1 MINISNLVVGSG
13 TVSLSIKG
21 HDYVRGDREFTD
33 ISRPL
38 IFWNI
43 TYRCNLKCIHC
54 YINAIQGLSRDE
66 LTTEEALRV
75 VDDAHELRTPLLII
89 SGGEPLIREDITEI
103 MRRASDYGIKVSLS
117 TNGTLITRDWAAKLK
132 ELNVQYVGI
141 SIDSPIPEVHDKIRG
156 VLGAWDLAI
165 RGIKNVMEVGI
176 PVGIRTTVTK
186 LNIDHA
192 PEVVELAHKLGI
204 SRVAFYHLVPSGR
217 GRGVINLLPS
227 PDQLLRFLIRLMDM
241 ARKYPDVEILTVD
254 NPADGVVA
262 ALLASNDEGEF
273 MSKLRLVSRMGA
285 CSAGRK
291 VMSIYPN
298 GDVYPCQFFNDRPM
312 GNVRRERLTEIW
324 LRPKV
329 NTELVIRLRE
339 RNYGGS
345 PCMRCPYLKYCGGCR
360 VRAEVLNGDAWS
372 MDPICTMNSL
382 LRLWRLGEVELKPW
396 QVRVMR
402 EFEESLGINNN
413 GRGSE

>member
-1 MINISNLVVGSG
+1 MINITNIVVGGG

-21 HDYVRGDREFTD
+21 HDYVKGDREFTD
-33 ISRPL
+33 IGKPL

-43 TYRCNLKCIHC
+43 TYRCNLRCVHC

-66 LTTEEALRV
+66 LSTEEALRV
-75 VDDAHELRTPLLII
+75 VEDAHELRTPLLII
-89 SGGEPLIREDITEI
+89 SGGEPLVREDIVEI
-103 MRRASDYGIKVSLS
+103 MRRAGEYGIKVSLS

-141 SIDSPIPEVHDKIRG
+141 SIDSPIPVIHDKIRG
-156 VLGAWDLAI
+156 VPGAWDLAI
-165 RGIKNVMEVGI
+165 RGIRNVMEAGI

-192 PEVVELAHKLGI
+192 QEVVELAHKLGI

-217 GRGVINLLPS
+217 GRGIINLIPT
-227 PDQLLRFLIRLMDM
+227 PDQLFRFLAKLIDV
-241 ARKYPDVEILTVD
+241 AKKYPDVEILTVD

-262 ALLASNDEGEF
+262 ALLASNDEDEF
-273 MSKLRLVSRMGA
+273 MRKLRLVSRMGA

-298 GDVYPCQFFNDRPM
+298 GDVYPCQFFNDKPM

-324 LRPKV
+324 LRPRL
-329 NTELVIRLRE
+329 NSELVIRLRN
-339 RNYGGS
+339 RDYGAS
-345 PCMRCPYLKYCGGCR
+345 QCMRCPYLRYCGGCR
-360 VRAEVLNGDAWS
+360 VRAGVLNGDVWS
-372 MDPICTMNSL
+372 MDPLCTMKSL
-382 LRLWRLGEVELKPW
+382 VNLWRLGEVNLSPW
-396 QVRVMR
+396 QVRIAKD
-402 EFEESLGINNN
+402 FESAVLNANY
-413 GRGSE
+413 

>member
-1 MINISNLVVGSG
+1 MINITNIVVGSG

-21 HDYVRGDREFTD
+21 HDYVKGDREFTD

-75 VDDAHELRTPLLII
+75 VDDAHELRAPLLII
-89 SGGEPLIREDITEI
+89 SGGEPLIREDIVDI
-103 MRRASDYGIKVSLS
+103 MRRANDYGIKVSLS
-117 TNGTLITRDWAAKLK
+117 TNGTLVTREWAQRLR
-132 ELNVQYVGI
+132 ELGVQYVGI
-141 SIDSPIPEVHDKIRG
+141 SIDSPIPEIHDKIRG

-176 PVGIRTTVTK
+176 PVGIRTTVTR

-192 PEVVELAHKLGI
+192 HQVVELAHKLGI

-217 GRGVINLLPS
+217 GKGIVNLLPA
-227 PDQLLRFLIRLMDM
+227 PDQLFRFLVRLMDM

-262 ALLASNDEGEF
+262 SLLASEDEGEF
-273 MSKLRLVSRMGA
+273 MSKLRLVSKMGA

-298 GDVYPCQFFNDRPM
+298 GDVYPCQFFNDKPM
-312 GNVRRERLTEIW
+312 GNVRRERLVDIW
-324 LRPKV
+324 LRPRY
-329 NTELVIRLRE
+329 NTELVIRLRN
-339 RNYGGS
+339 RDYGNS
-345 PCMRCPYLKYCGGCR
+345 PCMRCPYLRYCGGCR
-360 VRAEVLNGDAWS
+360 VRAEVLNNDVWS
-372 MDPICTMNSL
+372 MDPICTMDAL
-382 LRLWRLGEVELKPW
+382 LRLWKLGEVELKPW
-396 QVRVMR
+396 QVRVIKD
-402 EFEESLGINNN
+402 FELSIN
-413 GRGSE
+413 SS

>member
-1 MINISNLVVGSG
+1 MNWMINITNLVVGSG

-21 HDYVRGDREFTD
+21 HDYVRSDREFTD

-103 MRRASDYGIKVSLS
+103 MRRAGDYGIRISLS
-117 TNGTLITRDWAAKLK
+117 TNGTLITRDWALRLK

-165 RGIKNVMEVGI
+165 KGIKNVMEVGI

-192 PEVVELAHKLGI
+192 PEVVELA
-204 SRVAFYHLVPSGR
+204 
-217 GRGVINLLPS
+217 INWVFQGLH
-227 PDQLLRFLIRLMDM
+227 FTI
-241 ARKYPDVEILTVD
+241 
-254 NPADGVVA
+254 
-262 ALLASNDEGEF
+262 
-273 MSKLRLVSRMGA
+273 
-285 CSAGRK
+285 
-291 VMSIYPN
+291 
-298 GDVYPCQFFNDRPM
+298 
-312 GNVRRERLTEIW
+312 
-324 LRPKV
+324 
-329 NTELVIRLRE
+329 
-339 RNYGGS
+339 
-345 PCMRCPYLKYCGGCR
+345 
-360 VRAEVLNGDAWS
+360 
-372 MDPICTMNSL
+372 
-382 LRLWRLGEVELKPW
+382 
-396 QVRVMR
+396 
-402 EFEESLGINNN
+402 
-413 GRGSE
+413 

>member
-1 MINISNLVVGSG
+1 M
-13 TVSLSIKG
+13 SLSIKG
-21 HDYVRGDREFTD
+21 HDYVRSDREFTD

-66 LTTEEALRV
+66 LTTEEVLRV

-89 SGGEPLIREDITEI
+89 SGGEPLIREDITEV
-103 MRRASDYGIKVSLS
+103 MKRASDYGIKVSLS
-117 TNGTLITRDWAAKLK
+117 TNGTLITRDWALKLK

-141 SIDSPIPEVHDKIRG
+141 SIDSPVPEIHDKIRG
-156 VLGAWDLAI
+156 GVQGAWDLAI
-165 RGIKNVMEVGI
+165 RGGIKNVMEVGI

-192 PEVVELAHKLGI
+192 PEVVELAHRLGI

-217 GRGVINLLPS
+217 GGRGGIINLLPS
-227 PDQLLRFLIRLMDM
+227 PEQLLRFLVRLIDT
-241 ARKYPDVEILTVD
+241 ARKYPDVEVLTVD
-254 NPADGVVA
+254 NPADGGVVA
-262 ALLASNDEGEF
+262 SLLASSDEGEF
-273 MSKLRLVSRMGA
+273 MGKLRLVSRMGA

-291 VMSIYPN
+291 VMSIYPPN
-298 GDVYPCQFFNDRPM
+298 GDVYPCQFFNDKPM

-324 LRPKV
+324 LRPRV

-339 RNYGGS
+339 RNYGDS
-345 PCMRCPYLKYCGGCR
+345 PCMRCPYLRYCGGCR
-360 VRAEVLNGDAWS
+360 VRAEVLNGDVWS
-372 MDPICTMNSL
+372 MDPLCTMNSL
-382 LRLWRLGEVELKPW
+382 LRLWRLGEVDLRPW

-402 EFEESLGINNN
+402 EFEESLGINGN
-413 GRGSE
+413 

>member
-1 MINISNLVVGSG
+1 MINISNIALGMG

-21 HDYVRGDREFTD
+21 HDYVKAHREFTD

-43 TYRCNLKCIHC
+43 TYRCNLKCLHC

-75 VDDAHELRTPLLII
+75 IDDAHELGVPLLII
-89 SGGEPLIREDITEI
+89 SGGEPLIREDFEVLA
-103 MRRASDYGIKVSLS
+103 RRAHDHGIPISLS
-117 TNGTLITRDWAAKLK
+117 TNGTLISEKWSEKLG
-132 ELNVQYVGI
+132 ELGVRYVGI

-156 VLGAWDLAI
+156 VVGAFDLAL
-165 RGIKNVMEVGI
+165 RGIKNVMKVGI

-192 PEVVELAHKLGI
+192 HEVVELAHKIGV

-217 GRGVINLLPS
+217 GKSIMNLLPS
-227 PDQLLRFLIRLMDM
+227 GDQLLRFLMRLINI
-241 ARKYPDVEILTVD
+241 AAKYRDVEILTVD
-254 NPADGVVA
+254 NPSDGVVA
-262 ALLASNDEGEF
+262 ALLTSEDEGEF
-273 MSKLRLVSRMGA
+273 LQKLRLVARMGA

-298 GDVYPCQFFNDRPM
+298 GDVYPCQFFNDKPM
-312 GNVRRERLTEIW
+312 GNVRRDRLTEIW
-324 LRPKV
+324 LKPRM

-339 RNYGGS
+339 RRYGESS
-345 PCMRCPYLKYCGGCR
+345 PCGRCPYLPYCGGCR
-360 VRAEVLNGDAWS
+360 VRAGAFNNDPWS
-372 MDPICTMNSL
+372 MDPICTL
-382 LRLWRLGEVELKPW
+382 DALRRLWRTGEVELKPW
-396 QVRVMR
+396 QVRIMR
-402 EFEESLGINNN
+402 EFEEAVLKG
-413 GRGSE
+413 